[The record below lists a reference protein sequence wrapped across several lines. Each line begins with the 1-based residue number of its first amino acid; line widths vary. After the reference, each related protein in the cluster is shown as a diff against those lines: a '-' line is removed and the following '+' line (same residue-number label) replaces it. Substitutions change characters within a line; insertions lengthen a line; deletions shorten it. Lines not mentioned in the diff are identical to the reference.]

1 MRLLNAKAKSGVE
14 LMLEVAF
21 FYNMLML
28 AAFIMHPFSQEEDF
42 FNVVDSLADGIY
54 MYHFGFY
61 FVTIFVQDGY
71 RREAEAR
78 SKLFSDRM
86 TFLGLHVVANM
97 PFGVLGGGRLLCRII
112 RLGVAPIVYQTIR
125 GIEDITLTVFKEVLW
140 QSGIVGAVWIVC
152 NHPDVLAFL
161 DFEATPLM
169 LIGGYFSL
177 LFILCIF
184 RSAPVEKQ
192 PDASMFEKDD
202 DEEDDVDLDGVC
214 KEMIKKARLLQ
225 TVMKSQPDQF
235 LAHILSMLKHETFRP
250 GQKLTTIGEV
260 GHHMFFLARG
270 TVVGSTA
277 NNMRFTLGA
286 GTAFGEIALM
296 RPMSKR
302 TATLAALTKCEV
314 FLLNQD
320 AFDKLRSTYP
330 ALAHSVRIE
339 VSKYLRNDSALY
351 VTICMKNAMH
361 NCYKVGLAFVASL
374 YLLIL
379 IMKWT

>member
-1 MRLLNAKAKSGVE
+1 M
-14 LMLEVAF
+14 
-21 FYNMLML
+21 
-28 AAFIMHPFSQEEDF
+28 
-42 FNVVDSLADGIY
+42 SLQTC
-54 MYHFGFY
+54 H
-61 FVTIFVQDGY
+61 
-71 RREAEAR
+71 
-78 SKLFSDRM
+78 
-86 TFLGLHVVANM
+86 LGL
-97 PFGVLGGGRLLCRII
+97 GVGRLLCRVI

-125 GIEDITLTVFKEVLW
+125 GIEDITFPILKEVVW
-140 QSGIVGAVWIVC
+140 QSVIVGGVWVVC

-161 DFEATPLM
+161 DFEATPFM
-169 LIGGYFSL
+169 LVGGYFSI
-177 LFILCIF
+177 LFFLCIF
-184 RSAPVEKQ
+184 RSAPVQKQ
-192 PDASMFEKDD
+192 PDAKMFEKD
-202 DEEDDVDLDGVC
+202 EEDTTDLDEVC
-214 KEMIKKARLLQ
+214 KAMIKKARLLQ
-225 TVMKSQPDQF
+225 TVMKSQPEQF
-235 LAHILSMLKHETFRP
+235 MNHILSMLKHETFRP

-339 VSKYLRNDSALY
+339 VTKYLRSDSALY

-361 NCYKVGLAFVASL
+361 TCYKVGVTLVASL

-379 IMKWT
+379 VMKWT